1 MKHLLTALL
10 LISACFSAHPQ
21 YQSATDGDTIAGCDS
36 TAAADDATGYDPDF
50 GPFPDVYNDIA
61 DGNFAKILDDAQ
73 NYLNFFPDFVP
84 ARYLR
89 GLANHGL
96 GNTEAAVADIVY
108 VWQHDFYTDDLVA
121 PYDFLSYYAQTVPE
135 AVITAMTP
143 VEQQL
148 TSGTGAPY
156 LLYDAEMILGKAY
169 GYSGKWSTTARIY
182 APRAIAAVPLDLD
195 SQYFFNALCFE
206 ANAWLSS
213 GHPDKALKVMDRPE
227 WTPEREESRYIGR
240 SIALRNLGLLDR
252 AVAYLDTVAAR
263 HPESPEILIHYA
275 SFLTASG
282 QQDKAIELLD
292 SAMSML
298 RPELDIFQSSLSDYC
313 EALVRRGIARELKGR
328 RSDAEADYLAAIDLD
343 PGQLAALS
351 RLGRRDD
358 IMKLLSEAP
367 APYPEI
373 TLAMVYSNLGDDKE
387 ALFQLGRAF
396 DLQQT
401 SPQAIPYDPNLKRL
415 MTHPDYP
422 ATAARFNPFPEAYN
436 DISQG
441 NFAKLFDDTQ
451 NYLDIFPDFVAV
463 RYLRGLANHGLGNTK
478 AAAADIVYAWQHD
491 FHANGLV
498 TPYDFLN
505 YYAQTAPEAV
515 ITAMTP
521 VEQQLSSVTFDPDMI
536 EDSFVMFA
544 YPEKLYNT
552 EMLLGKAY
560 GYSGKW
566 ATAAGTFFPRA
577 IAAVPLHIDS
587 QLFFEGLCLEAYAWL
602 FSGHP
607 DKVLE
612 VMDRPEWAPDLE
624 SMRLRSRSI
633 ALRNLG
639 RIDEAIAYLD
649 SIATH
654 FYTDDPWILVQ
665 NATFLSAAGQQD
677 KAIERLDSAMNMV
690 RPMLELY
697 DDYLPFYTEILLRRG
712 IVRDLKGD
720 RAGAE
725 ADYLAVIE
733 INPDHLT
740 ALSHL
745 GRRDEIMKLLA
756 EAPGPYPELTLT
768 VDYYNIDPDDSPEE
782 FLNAFFRASVT
793 SVPDSELAL
802 AVVYSNL
809 GDDKEALLHLGRAFD
824 LQQTSPQA
832 IPYDPSLKRLM
843 THPDYPATAARFN
856 PDN

>member
-1 MKHLLTALL
+1 MKHLLAPLII
-10 LISACFSAHPQ
+10 ISACLSAHSQ
-21 YQSATDGDTIAGCDS
+21 YQPATDDDTIAGCDS
-36 TAAADDATGYDPDF
+36 AAAADDTTGYDPDF

-61 DGNFAKILDDAQ
+61 DGNYAKLLDDAQ
-73 NYLNFFPDFVP
+73 NYLNFFPDFLP

-89 GLANHGL
+89 GLANYGL
-96 GNTEAAVADIVY
+96 DNTEAAVADIVFA
-108 VWQHDFYTDDLVA
+108 WQHGFYAGHLVD

-135 AVITAMTP
+135 TLISAMTP

-148 TSGTGAPY
+148 TSVTDNPY
-156 LLYDAEMILGKAY
+156 MLYDAEMLLGNAY
-169 GYSGKWSTTARIY
+169 GHSGKWAATARTF
-182 APRAIAAVPLDLD
+182 APRAIAAVPLNLD

-213 GHPDKALKVMDRPE
+213 GHPDKALDVMDRPE

-252 AVAYLDTVAAR
+252 AVAYLDTVAAQ

-292 SAMSML
+292 SAMNML
-298 RPELDIFQSSLSDYC
+298 RPELGIFQSSLSDYC

-387 ALFQLGRAF
+387 ALWHLGRAF
-396 DLQQT
+396 DLQQAT
-401 SPQAIPYDPNLKRL
+401 PQAIPYDPNLRRL
-415 MTHPDYP
+415 TNHPDYP
-422 ATAARFNPFPEAYN
+422 ATAAHFNPFPEAYD

-441 NFAKLFDDTQ
+441 NFAKLLDDTQ
-451 NYLDIFPDFVAV
+451 NYLDIFPDFAAV
-463 RYLRGLANHGLGNTK
+463 RYLRGLANHGLGNTE

-515 ITAMTP
+515 IKAMTP
-521 VEQQLSSVTFDPDMI
+521 VEQQLSSVTFDPDMMDDYLVTFI
-536 EDSFVMFA
+536 
-544 YPEKLYNT
+544 YPYMLYNA
-552 EMLLGKAY
+552 EMLLGRAY

-566 ATAAGTFFPRA
+566 ATAARTFIPRA
-577 IAAVPLHIDS
+577 IAAVPLGLGS
-587 QLFFEGLCLEAYAWL
+587 QYFFEALWLETYAWL
-602 FSGHP
+602 LSGHP
-607 DKVLE
+607 DKTLE
-612 VMDRPEWAPDLE
+612 VTDRPEWTPDLE

-639 RIDEAIAYLD
+639 HIDEAIAYID
-649 SIATH
+649 SIAIH
-654 FYTDDPWILVQ
+654 FYTDHPWILVQ
-665 NATFLSAAGQQD
+665 AASFLSADGQQD
-677 KAIERLDSAMNMV
+677 KAIERLDSAMNMI
-690 RPMLELY
+690 RPMLEVC
-697 DDYLPFYTEILLRRG
+697 DYYWPVYTGALIRRG
-712 IVRDLKGD
+712 IARELMGD
-720 RAGAE
+720 RRGAE
-725 ADYLAVIE
+725 ADYLAVLD

-756 EAPGPYPELTLT
+756 EAPANYLELDLT
-768 VDYYNIDPDDSPEE
+768 EDYTDFDPDEGNVETLYS
-782 FLNAFFRASVT
+782 FFNASVT
-793 SVPDSELAL
+793 SVPDSEVAL
-802 AVVYSNL
+802 AMVFSNL
-809 GDDKEALLHLGRAFD
+809 GDDKEALFHLGRAFA

-832 IPYDPSLKRLM
+832 IPYDPNLRRLM
-843 THPDYPATAARFN
+843 NHPDYPATAARFN

>member
-36 TAAADDATGYDPDF
+36 AAAADDTTGYDPDF

-89 GLANHGL
+89 GLANYGL

-108 VWQHDFYTDDLVA
+108 AWQHDFYTDDLVA

-169 GYSGKWSTTARIY
+169 GYSGKWATAARTF

-252 AVAYLDTVAAR
+252 AVAYLDTVAAQ
-263 HPESPEILIHYA
+263 HPESPEILLHYA
-275 SFLTASG
+275 SFLTAAG

-292 SAMSML
+292 SAMNML
-298 RPELDIFQSSLSDYC
+298 RPELDIFQSSLSYYC
-313 EALVRRGIARELKGR
+313 EALVRRGIARELKGH
-328 RSDAEADYLAAIDLD
+328 RSGAEADYLAAVDLD

-387 ALFQLGRAF
+387 ALLHLGRAF

-422 ATAARFNPFPEAYN
+422 ATAARFNP
-436 DISQG
+436 
-441 NFAKLFDDTQ
+441 
-451 NYLDIFPDFVAV
+451 
-463 RYLRGLANHGLGNTK
+463 
-478 AAAADIVYAWQHD
+478 
-491 FHANGLV
+491 
-498 TPYDFLN
+498 
-505 YYAQTAPEAV
+505 
-515 ITAMTP
+515 
-521 VEQQLSSVTFDPDMI
+521 
-536 EDSFVMFA
+536 
-544 YPEKLYNT
+544 
-552 EMLLGKAY
+552 
-560 GYSGKW
+560 
-566 ATAAGTFFPRA
+566 
-577 IAAVPLHIDS
+577 
-587 QLFFEGLCLEAYAWL
+587 
-602 FSGHP
+602 
-607 DKVLE
+607 
-612 VMDRPEWAPDLE
+612 
-624 SMRLRSRSI
+624 
-633 ALRNLG
+633 
-639 RIDEAIAYLD
+639 
-649 SIATH
+649 
-654 FYTDDPWILVQ
+654 
-665 NATFLSAAGQQD
+665 
-677 KAIERLDSAMNMV
+677 
-690 RPMLELY
+690 
-697 DDYLPFYTEILLRRG
+697 
-712 IVRDLKGD
+712 
-720 RAGAE
+720 
-725 ADYLAVIE
+725 
-733 INPDHLT
+733 
-740 ALSHL
+740 
-745 GRRDEIMKLLA
+745 
-756 EAPGPYPELTLT
+756 
-768 VDYYNIDPDDSPEE
+768 
-782 FLNAFFRASVT
+782 
-793 SVPDSELAL
+793 
-802 AVVYSNL
+802 
-809 GDDKEALLHLGRAFD
+809 
-824 LQQTSPQA
+824 
-832 IPYDPSLKRLM
+832 
-843 THPDYPATAARFN
+843 
-856 PDN
+856 DN